1 MKTSDCGLQ
10 NSQLFSVSGSRHC
23 TTCQCDQHEHTLQQ
37 SQLKLS
43 NFIETDKSSILVR
56 SRLIPLGDPSAAE
69 VGTNVMPD
77 RTVWMKSTLVIE
89 SLIPFSVTISVTSK
103 DPTCV

>member
-77 RTVWMKSTLVIE
+77 RTVWMKSVSPRPSRITIRVSSPDRPNLVP
-89 SLIPFSVTISVTSK
+89 SS
-103 DPTCV
+103 